1 MIAEV
6 KESVRDK
13 KRHDVNMS
21 RLTGD
26 LSKVERK
33 TTRYRIPSKSSIKL
47 KEQNIVNQNLT
58 SKHTLVSSDKKE
70 IRTLDDYLLPFGDA
84 QSVSGDST
92 ESNKI
97 TTEA

>member
-1 MIAEV
+1 V
-6 KESVRDK
+6 KAESVRE
-13 KRHDVNMS
+13 RHDVNMS

-33 TTRYRIPSKSSIKL
+33 NDAIQKFSKSSIKL

-58 SKHTLVSSDKKE
+58 SKHTLVSSDK
-70 IRTLDDYLLPFGDA
+70 RNTQSTLDDYLPFGDA
-84 QSVSGDST
+84 QSVSDST

-97 TTEA
+97 TTKLDTAEP